1 MDSSNYFK
9 KLKNK
14 NKYLRI
20 YCERMASSTINS
32 KIVKE
37 IGNYITE
44 NILGEN
50 FEQDIVDQFVELWKN
65 KNTQKN
71 LLDIFINAK
80 PKKNKTGYQMFIAE
94 KKAEGIKVD
103 EYRELWKQIKENEEE
118 LAKYKKLADEENGVE
133 SDDIKMPKKP
143 RSAFI
148 LFSKDFRQVVLDN
161 NPGIAPKEVTS
172 KLGELWKQY
181 KESEEDDDKEIME
194 KYKNMA
200 EEDKERYKQE
210 MEEVPEDAKIKKSV
224 KRGKSAYNFFCSE
237 NRKQVKED
245 NPDSDPKEITAILG
259 QLWKEL
265 KEEKGEEYEKY
276 MDMQKEEK
284 ERVANS
290 SDVEVDKNKVKRVTA
305 YSIYCQNNRD
315 DVRAENPEL
324 TPTEVNKKLSEMWKE
339 LKDDEGRAEELAE
352 YEQMA
357 AEKNGKSGKSVA
369 KKSPAK
375 KTTAKGTVAKSSVA
389 KKTSVKGTVAKS
401 SVAKGTTAKTT
412 VSKSSV
418 AKSSTAKSSTAKG
431 TAAKTV
437 SKLTSKLI
445 KKQEDEDE
453 EEDLENEDN
462 DEEDNDEEDMANE

>member
-1 MDSSNYFK
+1 MVSSNYFK

-14 NKYLRI
+14 NKYLI
-20 YCERMASSTINS
+20 ISCERMASSTTINA

-37 IGNYITE
+37 IGKYITE
-44 NILGEN
+44 NILAEN

-71 LLDIFINAK
+71 LLDIFTNAK

-103 EYRELWKQIKENEEE
+103 EYRELWKQVKENEEE
-118 LAKYKKLADEENGVE
+118 LAKYKKMADEENGVE
-133 SDDIKMPKKP
+133 NDGIKMPKKP

-148 LFSKDFRQVVLDN
+148 LFSKDFRQVVLDS
-161 NPGIAPKEVTS
+161 NPDIAPKEVTS
-172 KLGELWKQY
+172 KLGELWNQY
-181 KESEEDDDKEIME
+181 KESEEEEMVEIME

-200 EEDKERYKQE
+200 EEDKERYKKE
-210 MEEVPEDAKIKKSV
+210 MEEVPEEAKEKKSV

-237 NRKQVKED
+237 NRNQVKEE
-245 NPDSDPKEITAILG
+245 NPDSDAKEITAILG
-259 QLWKEL
+259 QMWKEL

-290 SDVEVDKNKVKRVTA
+290 SEVEVDKNKVKRVTA

-369 KKSPAK
+369 KKV
-375 KTTAKGTVAKSSVA
+375 TAKSSVAKGSVAKGSVA
-389 KKTSVKGTVAKS
+389 KKTSVKGTVAKP
-401 SVAKGTTAKTT
+401 SVAKGT
-412 VSKSSV
+412 V
-418 AKSSTAKSSTAKG
+418 AKSNTAKG
-431 TAAKTV
+431 AISKPSVAKTV

-445 KKQEDEDE
+445 KKQEEE
-453 EEDLENEDN
+453 EEDLEND
-462 DEEDNDEEDMANE
+462 DIDEEDMVDE